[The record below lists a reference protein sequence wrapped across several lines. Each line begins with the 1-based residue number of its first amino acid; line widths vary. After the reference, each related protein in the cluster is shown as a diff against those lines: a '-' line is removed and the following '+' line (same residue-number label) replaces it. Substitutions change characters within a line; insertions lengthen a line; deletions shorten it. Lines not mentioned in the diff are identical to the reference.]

1 MSYIPVSSA
10 SRNILSRDLCDAL
23 DISELHMR
31 ASVELIIASDI
42 AMLHKT
48 EALRELYQIHLGVM
62 DYIDSKLEEN
72 KPE

>member
-1 MSYIPVSSA
+1 
-10 SRNILSRDLCDAL
+10 
-23 DISELHMR
+23 MR